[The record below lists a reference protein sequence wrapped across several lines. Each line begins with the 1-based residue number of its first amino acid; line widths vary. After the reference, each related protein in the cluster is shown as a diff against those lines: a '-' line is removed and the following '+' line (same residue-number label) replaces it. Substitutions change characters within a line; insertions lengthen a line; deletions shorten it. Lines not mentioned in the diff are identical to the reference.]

1 MTGMMQPA
9 ATPRLDPALTPMER
23 QVLETL
29 TRTGPCPAS
38 SLPVRWP
45 LIRMHLPLVIER
57 LSAARLIR
65 VAPSAA
71 APATVAL
78 TLEGV
83 AILDGNE
90 VSVATPSMQ
99 TYP

>member
-1 MTGMMQPA
+1 MIARPSRPEPA
-9 ATPRLDPALTPMER
+9 SWSTLTPMER

-29 TRTGPCPAS
+29 ARTGPCPAWR
-38 SLPVRWP
+38 LPVRWP

-57 LSAARLIR
+57 LSAVGLIQ

-78 TLEGV
+78 TLEGA
-83 AILDGNE
+83 AILDANE
-90 VSVATPSMQ
+90 VSAATPSMRA
-99 TYP
+99 YA